1 MALSKEVSEIL
12 GDFNENYFDNGPITQ
27 GLAALKFVQW
37 VKQPTHV
44 RGGLIDYLYVKFGI
58 RTFAKTK
65 IYIRS
70 VYYSVHD
77 AIQMAFP
84 ELQFC

>member
-1 MALSKEVSEIL
+1 MTLSKEVSVIL

-27 GLAALKFVQW
+27 GLAALNLVQW
-37 VKQPTHV
+37 VKHPTHV
-44 RGGLIDYLYVKFGI
+44 RGGLINHLYVKFGNS
-58 RTFAKTK
+58 TFAKTK